1 MRVRDGS
8 QIGSVCY
15 GKQSAINASDSA
27 FVEQWESTLLCFSE
41 YHHLQMALRMLNKTS
56 SSIHPAGVLLLTS
69 LIRRSVDLFFLL
81 LFSVAIT
88 HGKVISLFICSVC
101 FYTRIKCENL
111 FHSSSVA
118 PLFRLSLRS
127 FKFLLH
133 KITFLQYCFNLITS
147 LPQSPELRLPASQ
160 VKVKRLI

>member
-69 LIRRSVDLFFLL
+69 LIRRSVDLFFC
-81 LFSVAIT
+81 LFSVSIT
-88 HGKVISLFICSVC
+88 HGKVIPLFICSVC

-127 FKFLLH
+127 LNS
-133 KITFLQYCFNLITS
+133 CFT
-147 LPQSPELRLPASQ
+147 RLPSSSI
-160 VKVKRLI
+160 VLI